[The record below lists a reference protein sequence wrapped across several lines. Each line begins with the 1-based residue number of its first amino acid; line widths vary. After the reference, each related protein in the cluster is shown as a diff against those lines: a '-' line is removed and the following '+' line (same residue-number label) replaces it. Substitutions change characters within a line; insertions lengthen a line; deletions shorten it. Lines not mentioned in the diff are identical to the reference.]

1 MWFIYSLCF
10 LVYIS
15 SISCTNKQK
24 EEASATE
31 NAIPAELRP
40 TADKKPIMKFD
51 RALVYLGK
59 IKQGD
64 KASFTYHFKNK
75 GNLPLKIVS
84 VNASCG
90 CTTPKWSQNIIQPGE
105 KGFIKVTFD
114 SQGKEGKI
122 LKTVT
127 AYCNTIPMDNSVGFK
142 LEVIIPKNTN
152 NK

>member
-1 MWFIYSLCF
+1 MSIIRLFFILILAGF
-10 LVYIS
+10 L
-15 SISCTNKQK
+15 SCTNKQK

-40 TADKKPIMKFD
+40 TKEKKPIMKFD
-51 RALVYLGK
+51 QPLVYLGK

-64 KASFTYHFKNK
+64 KISYTYHFKNK
-75 GNLPLKIVS
+75 GNLPLKIVT

-90 CTTPKWSQNIIQPGE
+90 CTTPKWGQNIIQPGK

-114 SQGKEGKI
+114 SNGKEGKI

-142 LEVIIPKNTN
+142 LEVLVTK
-152 NK
+152 K